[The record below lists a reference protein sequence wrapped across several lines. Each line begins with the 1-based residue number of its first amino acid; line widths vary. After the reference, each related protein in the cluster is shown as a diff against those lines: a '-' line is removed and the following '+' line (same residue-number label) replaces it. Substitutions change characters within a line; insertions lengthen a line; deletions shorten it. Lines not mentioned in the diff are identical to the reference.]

1 MLFESILNFVSFSFL
16 SRKYKY
22 NTFYIQLLYNARY
35 IVNNVMLDI
44 DELVRITN
52 VESGNTSV
60 VNGKILKFD

>member
-22 NTFYIQLLYNARY
+22 NIFYIQLLYNARY
-35 IVNNVMLDI
+35 IVNNVMLDT

>member
-1 MLFESILNFVSFSFL
+1 
-16 SRKYKY
+16 
-22 NTFYIQLLYNARY
+22 
-35 IVNNVMLDI
+35 MLDT